1 MSKTIVLKI
10 DDLDDF
16 LYHNILSLL
25 SLQETIIETVT
36 ERTII
41 SVAPDFTV
49 YPAQQP
55 STTAQAACRYQ
66 PWN

>member
-55 STTAQAACRYQ
+55 SQRAV
-66 PWN
+66 